1 MISRFFLQRPVFAWV
16 IAIAMMVAGFLAIYN
31 LPVQQYPAIAPP
43 AIAVTAMYP
52 GASAETVENTITQVI
67 EDYMTG
73 LEGMIYMSSSSDAGG
88 TARVELTFKPGTDPD
103 IAWAK
108 VQNKVQLA
116 MASLPQVVQQMGVQ
130 VMKSTRNFALI
141 IGLVSEDPSMDVY
154 DLRDYSASVIQRVIA
169 RIPGVGE
176 TMAFGGNYAMRIWLD
191 LDKLTSYQ
199 LTIEDVV
206 MALRAYNVEVSAGQF
221 GGGPAV
227 PGQRLNAAI
236 IVQNMLTTPAEFE
249 TVPIRIKPDG
259 SIIRVK
265 DVGRAE
271 LGTELYDIEVFHN
284 RRPSAGIA
292 VRLEPGAN
300 ALTTVN
306 AIKRK
311 LRELE
316 PYFPHGLKV
325 VYPFDTTPFTRVA
338 IEEVVKALLEAIL
351 LVFVVMWLFLGT
363 MRATLVPTI
372 TVPVVILGTFA
383 VIWLL
388 GFSIN
393 MLTMFAMVLA
403 IGLLVDDAIVVVE
416 NVERIMTEE
425 GLSPRDAAAKSMDQI
440 APALVGIG
448 LVLSAVFLPSAFFGG
463 STGVIYRQFAATVAV
478 SMLLSVVVALVLA
491 PVLCA
496 QLLKPVQ
503 RGHVAAEQS
512 LKLLRPF
519 LVGFTSVFFKVRD
532 LYVKWLG
539 QVLNKWFRY
548 SVVYLLIVAGL
559 WFLFNNL
566 PRAYLPDEDQG
577 ILMCQVIMPP
587 NATLEQTR
595 GFSSRVSDY
604 FLQNESQAVESVMNI
619 VGMSFAGRGQNQ
631 AMVFIKLKDWKARPD
646 ARFHAQSVAA
656 RATGYFMQMREAM
669 AFVYL
674 PPPIIE
680 LGNATGFDM
689 QLLDLGG
696 VGHQTLME
704 AKNALLQTAAQ
715 DPRLMQVRMNG
726 QDDVMQYRVDIDWE
740 KTGSLMLPIAT
751 VHNAISAA
759 IGSAYVNNFVKAG
772 RVKRVFVQADAPY
785 RMVPENLQKI
795 YVRNTAGEMVPFSS
809 FARGRWDFGSPLL
822 QRYNGFPAVNIWGGP
837 ARGVGTTDAMKAIE
851 ELARKLPEGIG
862 HDWTGLSYQ
871 ERLAHGQ
878 ALLLYAFSVLAIFLC
893 LAALY
898 ESWTIPAAVLLVL
911 PLGLIGGALTN
922 FLRGMYNDVYFQIGL
937 LTTMGLTAKNAI
949 LIVQFA
955 KEAMDKEGKGLL
967 EATIQGAKLRFR
979 PIVMTSLAFGFG
991 VLPLAL
997 HTGAASGAMNAIGTC
1012 VVGGMITGTLLAV
1025 VFAPLFY
1032 TLIQKTFG
1040 RAKPPTAHAA
1050 VLNTSIGGQGRE
1062 Q

>member
-16 IAIAMMVAGFLAIYN
+16 IAIGMMVAGLLAIYN
-31 LPVQQYPAIAPP
+31 LPVQQYPSIAPP
-43 AIAVTAMYP
+43 AIAVTAIYP
-52 GASAETVENTITQVI
+52 GASAETVENTLTQVI

-73 LEGMIYMSSSSDAGG
+73 LEGMIYMSSSSDAAGQC
-88 TARVELTFKPGTDPD
+88 RVELTFKPGTDPD

-116 MASLPQVVQQMGVQ
+116 MASLPVVVQQMGVQ

-141 IGLVSEDPSMDVY
+141 IGLVSEDASMDAY
-154 DLRDYSASVIQRVIA
+154 DLRDYASSVIQRVIA

-176 TMAFGGNYAMRIWLD
+176 VMAFGGSYAMRIWLD
-191 LDKLTSYQ
+191 LDKLTGYQ

-206 MALRAYNVEVSAGQF
+206 HALRAYNVEVSAGQF
-221 GGGPAV
+221 GGGPAA

-236 IVQNMLTTPAEFE
+236 IVQNMLTTPEEFE
-249 TVPIRIKPDG
+249 AIPVRIKSDGSVIRIKD
-259 SIIRVK
+259 I
-265 DVGRAE
+265 GRAE
-271 LGTELYDIEVFHN
+271 LGTEVYDIEAFHN
-284 RRPSAGIA
+284 KRPTAALA

-316 PYFPHGLKV
+316 PYFPHGLKI

-351 LVFVVMWLFLGT
+351 LVFIVMWLFLGT

-416 NVERIMTEE
+416 NVERIMSEE

-463 STGVIYRQFAATVAV
+463 STGVIYRQFAATVAA

-496 QLLKPVQ
+496 QLLKPVA

-512 LKLLRPF
+512 FKLFRPF
-519 LVGFTSVFFKVRD
+519 LVGFTNVFFKARD
-532 LYVKWLG
+532 LYVAWVTR
-539 QVLNKWFRY
+539 VLNRWVRY
-548 SVVYLLIVAGL
+548 LVVYVLIVAGL
-559 WFLFNNL
+559 WLLFGAL

-595 GFSSRVSDY
+595 SVAEKVSDY
-604 FLQNESQAVESVMNI
+604 FLQHEGQAIESVMPI

-631 AMVFIKLKDWKARPD
+631 GMVFIKLKDWKERRH
-646 ARFHAQSVAA
+646 ARFRAQAIAA
-656 RATGYFMQMREAM
+656 RATAYLMQMREAM
-669 AFVYL
+669 VFVYM
-674 PPPIIE
+674 PPPIVE

-696 VGHQTLME
+696 VGHQKLME
-704 AKNALLQTAAQ
+704 AKNALLQMAAQ

-726 QDDVMQYRVDIDWE
+726 QDDVAQYRVDVDWE
-740 KTGSLMLPIAT
+740 KTGALMLPISS

-785 RMVPENLQKI
+785 RMAPKNLEKI
-795 YVRNTAGEMVPFSS
+795 YVRNAAGEMVPFSA
-809 FARGRWDFGSPLL
+809 FAKGRWDFGSPLL

-837 ARGVGTTDAMKAIE
+837 APGYGTTDAMKAIE

-878 ALLLYAFSVLAIFLC
+878 AALLYAFSVLVIFLC

-898 ESWTIPAAVLLVL
+898 ESWTIPVAVLLVL
-911 PLGLIGGALTN
+911 PLGLIGGTLSN
-922 FLRGMYNDVYFQIGL
+922 FVRGLFNDVYFQIGL

-955 KEAMDKEGKGLL
+955 KEAMEKEGRGLF
-967 EATIQGAKLRFR
+967 EATVQGARLRFR
-979 PIVMTSLAFGFG
+979 PIMMTSLAFGFG

-997 HTGAASGAMNAIGTC
+997 HKGAASGAMNAIGTC
-1012 VVGGMITGTLLAV
+1012 VIGGMITGTLLAIL
-1025 VFAPLFY
+1025 FTPLFY
-1032 TLIQKTFG
+1032 VLIQKKFG
-1040 RAKPPTAHAA
+1040 RSGLQPVAA
-1050 VLNTSIGGQGRE
+1050 PVPNA
-1062 Q
+1062 